1 MLVVIVIYQQL
12 ENNILTPT
20 IQGKA
25 TDISGYSSS
34 SWVVTIGS
42 ALLGV
47 LGALVAVPV
56 AASLQIVIQEV
67 SKARKAK
74 VDDGVRGGAGAGAII
89 HRRARGGRAVR
100 WRMIIARV
108 LVVLAAI
115 FAVLSLIAGFV
126 RWQSLDTDSVEGP
139 PS

>member
-1 MLVVIVIYQQL
+1 M
-12 ENNILTPT
+12 
-20 IQGKA
+20 
-25 TDISGYSSS
+25 
-34 SWVVTIGS
+34 TIGS

-74 VDDGVRGGAGAGAII
+74 VDDGVRGGAGAGAGLV
-89 HRRARGGRAVR
+89 HRRARGGRAAR
-100 WRMIIARV
+100 RMIIARV

-126 RWQSLDTDSVEGP
+126 RWQGLDTDSVEGP